1 MLHAL
6 GEILLRAVPTF
17 LLILLL
23 HFYLKGMFF
32 KPMEKVLQA
41 RYDATEGARKTAQ
54 ESLAHAA
61 ARTGEYEKA
70 LFAAKSEIYQA
81 QEKAFKEMQERQSAA
96 LADARAAADG
106 RLKDAQAAIAAEA
119 EAARRSLASESD
131 ALAER
136 IAESVLQ
143 RSAA

>member
-17 LLILLL
+17 LLILVL

-32 KPMEKVLQA
+32 KPLEKVLHA
-41 RYDATEGARKTAQ
+41 RYEATEGARKAAQ
-54 ESLAHAA
+54 DSLARAGTRA
-61 ARTGEYEKA
+61 NDYEKE
-70 LFAAKSEIYQA
+70 LFAAKSAIYQA
-81 QEKAFKEMQERQSAA
+81 QEKAFKEMQERQAA
-96 LADARAAADG
+96 AITEARAAADG
-106 RLKDAQAAIAAEA
+106 QVKEAQAALAAEA
-119 EAARRSLASESD
+119 EAARRNLAAESD

-136 IAESVLQ
+136 IAGAILR